1 MIKKLFSLLVLVGF
15 IFTSC
20 KKELVP
26 QDSAENPISKTEE
39 GTIVPAETVN
49 MTAPQTTIQQPAQAA
64 TQAPTQPG
72 MNPPHG
78 QAGHDCAIAVGA
90 PLNSKKATPAS
101 TPTYTTT
108 QSNATTT
115 APAILNPAAQTVTA
129 PGMNPPHG
137 QAGHDCAVAVGSPL
151 PKS

>member
-1 MIKKLFSLLVLVGF
+1 MTKKFLSLFVLSAFSL
-15 IFTSC
+15 TSC

-26 QDSAENPISKTEE
+26 QDSAETPITPTEE
-39 GTIVPAETVN
+39 TAIVPTTATTN
-49 MTAPQTTIQQPAQAA
+49 NTAPTKTA
-64 TQAPTQPG
+64 PG

-90 PLNSKKATPAS
+90 PLNSKRTPPPATPS
-101 TPTYTTT
+101 QTITTT
-108 QSNATTT
+108 QSNTTST
-115 APAILNPAAQTVTA
+115 APAILNPNSQTVTA

-137 QAGHDCAVAVGSPL
+137 QAGHDCAVAVGAPL